1 MCNLD
6 EDQGFKGKNGHWNLV
21 SIQTRDLIGI
31 SQKARGLSAR
41 SWEFPGIFGM
51 VFE

>member
-6 EDQGFKGKNGHWNLV
+6 EDQGFKCKNGGWNLV

-31 SQKARGLSAR
+31 SQKKPWGYLQDS
-41 SWEFPGIFGM
+41 EIFQG
-51 VFE
+51 FLN

>member
-6 EDQGFKGKNGHWNLV
+6 EDQGFKCKNGGWNLV

-31 SQKARGLSAR
+31 SQKSLGAICKILRFSR
-41 SWEFPGIFGM
+41 DF
-51 VFE
+51 